1 MENQNLLELWKN
13 EGIEIKKHLGKKDV
27 RSRIMVANNSQDW
40 NDKIQL
46 MMELYLETNCS
57 MPESSLEI
65 IKKTDLGVKL
75 YYAFL
80 AGLI

>member
-1 MENQNLLELWKN
+1 MEAQNLTELWKN
-13 EGIEIKKHLGKKDV
+13 EGFKIKKHLGNKDV

-40 NDKIQL
+40 NDKVQL
-46 MMELYLETNCS
+46 IMELYLETNCL

>member
-1 MENQNLLELWKN
+1 
-13 EGIEIKKHLGKKDV
+13 
-27 RSRIMVANNSQDW
+27 MVANNSQDW
-40 NDKIQL
+40 NDKVQL
-46 MMELYLETNCS
+46 IMELYLETNCS

-80 AGLI
+80 SGLI

>member
-1 MENQNLLELWKN
+1 MENQNLLDLWKN
-13 EGIEIKKHLGKKDV
+13 EGIEIKKQLGKKDV

-40 NDKIQL
+40 NDKVQL
-46 MMELYLETNCS
+46 IMELYLETNCS

-75 YYAFL
+75 YYSFL

>member
-1 MENQNLLELWKN
+1 MENQNLLDLWKN
-13 EGIEIKKHLGKKDV
+13 EGIEIKKQLGKKDV

-40 NDKIQL
+40 NDKVQL
-46 MMELYLETNCS
+46 IMELYLETNCS

-80 AGLI
+80 SGLI